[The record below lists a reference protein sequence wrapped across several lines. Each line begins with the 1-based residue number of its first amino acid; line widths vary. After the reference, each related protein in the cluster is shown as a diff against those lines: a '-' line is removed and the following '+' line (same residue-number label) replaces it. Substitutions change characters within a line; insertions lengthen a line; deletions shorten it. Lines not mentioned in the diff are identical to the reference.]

1 MWGCGVLGLMMLG
14 LWEKE
19 EEEEEEEEDGEGEGG
34 GREGGGRDE
43 VATHPG
49 QPSQVGRRGAW
60 GEKEV
65 HTLSCYPRKK
75 EERGALSYHE
85 QARCR

>member
-19 EEEEEEEEDGEGEGG
+19 EEEEEEEEDGEGEGEG
-34 GREGGGRDE
+34 EGGGRDD

-49 QPSQVGRRGAW
+49 QPIQVGLGRRGA
-60 GEKEV
+60 
-65 HTLSCYPRKK
+65 
-75 EERGALSYHE
+75 
-85 QARCR
+85 